1 MKAYLDIYWV
11 LLLSELNLIAE
22 ELFTNLLADVFFFL
36 FVDIT
41 GLLEITES
49 RHSAK
54 LTCQKLNVWGLL

>member
-22 ELFTNLLADVFFFL
+22 ELFTNLLADVFFL

-41 GLLEITES
+41 DLLEITES